1 MSQIIST
8 LNNIDLVTQ
17 DKVNLISNM
26 QIQAKYEN
34 AEYKSFIDQ
43 LIDNL
48 NTTRSID
55 IYNLFLSLN
64 SEICLNLD
72 TVDNI
77 SKIISSYLSILNTNF
92 TRISPSESKQNQLAE
107 KGINKFLVTMD
118 ANFAQMQNQD
128 KLLPNNIDSIIE
140 IVQEVIIFL
149 RKIT

>member
-8 LNNIDLVTQ
+8 LNNIDFVTQ

-26 QIQAKYEN
+26 QIQAKYEI

-55 IYNLFLSLN
+55 IYNFFLSLN
-64 SEICLNLD
+64 SVICLNLD

-77 SKIISSYLSILNTNF
+77 
-92 TRISPSESKQNQLAE
+92 
-107 KGINKFLVTMD
+107 
-118 ANFAQMQNQD
+118 
-128 KLLPNNIDSIIE
+128 
-140 IVQEVIIFL
+140 
-149 RKIT
+149 